1 MKLTLILAALVAI
14 YPILAESKPVRV
26 FILAGQS
33 NMEGHGFV
41 DAMAKR
47 NDGKGSLEFLAKDPA
62 TAAQFSP
69 LFDADGKWRK
79 RDDVWI
85 SYLERKGPLTV
96 GYGARKEMIGP
107 ELGFGWVMG
116 DACGEPVLLIKCAWG
131 GKSLAVDFRSPSAG
145 KPSYS
150 LGKKAD
156 AAMAEDPAMLGKHY
170 RETVERVKAALADIG
185 KLVPGSDGK
194 YVLSGFGWHQGWND
208 RINENFN
215 AEYESNMAHFIADI
229 RKDLGAPE
237 LPFVIA
243 ETGMSGPEEN
253 SPRALS
259 LMEAQAAVAR
269 RPEFKGNVAF
279 VGTRSFWRAKDVSP
293 TGQGYHWN
301 SNAETYFLIGKAMGE
316 AMKELNAIK

>member
-1 MKLTLILAALVAI
+1 MGLTERCKKSFIRQMKLALILTALVAI
-14 YPILAESKPVRV
+14 HPILAESKPVRV

-41 DAMAKR
+41 EAVAKR

-69 LFDADGKWRK
+69 LVDANGKWRE

-116 DACGEPVLLIKCAWG
+116 DACDEPVLLIKCAWG
-131 GKSLAVDFRSPSAG
+131 GKSLAVDFRPPSAG

-156 AAMAEDPAMLGKHY
+156 AAMAEDPAMLGKYY
-170 RETVERVKAALADIG
+170 RETVATSASWCQAALGAMCFPALAGIKAGTIG
-185 KLVPGSDGK
+185 STKISMLNMK
-194 YVLSGFGWHQGWND
+194 ATWRILSPTFA
-208 RINENFN
+208 RISVFP
-215 AEYESNMAHFIADI
+215 SCH
-229 RKDLGAPE
+229 
-237 LPFVIA
+237 
-243 ETGMSGPEEN
+243 
-253 SPRALS
+253 LS
-259 LMEAQAAVAR
+259 LLKQA
-269 RPEFKGNVAF
+269 
-279 VGTRSFWRAKDVSP
+279 
-293 TGQGYHWN
+293 
-301 SNAETYFLIGKAMGE
+301 
-316 AMKELNAIK
+316 